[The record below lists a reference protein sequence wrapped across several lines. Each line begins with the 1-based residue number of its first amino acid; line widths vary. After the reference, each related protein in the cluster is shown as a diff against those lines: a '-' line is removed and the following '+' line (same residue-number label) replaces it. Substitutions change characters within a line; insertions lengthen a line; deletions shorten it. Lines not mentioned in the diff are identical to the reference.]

1 MSYLNIAQ
9 IVLAVLL
16 AASILLQAKGTG
28 LSGVF
33 GGEGNIF
40 RTKRGF
46 EKILFYITIILAVL
60 FFATALANVY
70 FSR

>member
-1 MSYLNIAQ
+1 MNYLNIAQ

-16 AASILLQAKGTG
+16 VAAILLQAKGTG

-46 EKILFYITIILAVL
+46 EKILFYATIALAAL
-60 FFATALANVY
+60 FFVTALANVY
-70 FSR
+70 FSK